1 MLLKLLL
8 KVEYSPSIVKIILI
22 CLMVIHDF

>member
-1 MLLKLLL
+1 MLLKVLL
-8 KVEYSPSIVKIILI
+8 KVEYTPSVVKIILT